1 MRCWRSHECAP
12 LSCRAHGSLRL
23 MARHDRTSTGARM
36 RHSNRRLFPLALLAF
51 PATLAAQ
58 TFRSADTV
66 IKKMWQVGMEQS
78 QTEKL
83 AQVLIDSIGPR
94 LSGTQGFAS
103 AVDWLE
109 KTYTGWGVP
118 VRREKYG
125 TWRGW
130 RQGTVHMEMIG
141 PRFQN
146 LDVEL
151 LAWSPPTPKNGPV
164 EGDVVVIPEPVSYT
178 HLRAHE
184 TPEQLVCR

>member
-1 MRCWRSHECAP
+1 
-12 LSCRAHGSLRL
+12 
-23 MARHDRTSTGARM
+23 M
-36 RHSNRRLFPLALLAF
+36 RHSNRHLVALALLAF

-78 QTEKL
+78 QTERL
-83 AQVLIDSIGPR
+83 GQVLIDSIGPR
-94 LSGTQGFAS
+94 LSGTQGFTS
-103 AVDWLE
+103 AVEWLE

-146 LDVEL
+146 LEVEL
-151 LAWSPPTPKNGPV
+151 LAWSPATPAPTWWASLSGASMP
-164 EGDVVVIPEPVSYT
+164 
-178 HLRAHE
+178 
-184 TPEQLVCR
+184 